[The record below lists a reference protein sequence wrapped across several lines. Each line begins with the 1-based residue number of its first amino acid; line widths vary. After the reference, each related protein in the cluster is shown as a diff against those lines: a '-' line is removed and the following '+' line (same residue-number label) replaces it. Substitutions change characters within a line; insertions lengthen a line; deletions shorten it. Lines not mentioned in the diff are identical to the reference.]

1 MTVVVLGGGAVGS
14 LFAARLVR
22 CGRSVELVGRA
33 DHVAAIRA
41 NGLTVLG
48 PTPETF
54 RLRAETEL
62 AAGTEAEAV
71 LLTVKTFDL
80 ERAATELAR
89 AIPRPVPTLLTQN
102 GLGIEPTAHAALA
115 AGGWTAPAAWAV
127 RAVHSVPATW
137 VRPGVVR
144 AAGEGEVLLPVPEE
158 RPESAAVLRFFARL
172 LTDAGLLVRAVPR
185 FEREVWRKALVN
197 AAINPV
203 TATHG
208 VENGRLLEGPERAE
222 ALALLAEA
230 RRAAAFAGHD
240 FSEEESVRDFER
252 VARATAANRS
262 SMLQDLERGRP
273 TEIESISGEIVRIAA
288 ARGVDLPRTRAI
300 VEEVR
305 RRTRRTTSAPQP
317 S

>member
-1 MTVVVLGGGAVGS
+1 MTIVVLGGGAVGS
-14 LFAARLVR
+14 LFAARLAGS
-22 CGRSVELVGRA
+22 GRSVELVGRP

-41 NGLTVLG
+41 NGLTVLD
-48 PTPETF
+48 PAPETF

-102 GLGIEPTAHAALA
+102 GLGIEPAVHSALA
-115 AGGWTAPAAWAV
+115 SGGWTNPAAWAV
-127 RAVHSVPATW
+127 RAVHSGPATW
-137 VRPGVVR
+137 VRPGGVR
-144 AAGEGEVLLPVPEE
+144 AAGEGELLLPDPGE
-158 RPESAAVLRFFARL
+158 RPESATVLRLFARL
-172 LTDAGLLVRAVPR
+172 LADAGLRVRAVPR

-208 VENGRLLEGPERAE
+208 VENGRLLEDPERAE
-222 ALALLAEA
+222 ARARRAEA
-230 RRAAAFAGHD
+230 RRAAALAGYD
-240 FSEEESVRDFER
+240 FSEEESVGDFER

-262 SMLQDLERGRP
+262 SMLQALERGRP

-288 ARGVDLPRTRAI
+288 AQGVDLPRTRAI
-300 VEEVR
+300 AEEVR
-305 RRTRRTTSAPQP
+305 RRARRATDAPQP